1 MSISPIVSIIV
12 PVYNAQMF
20 IAECIESIL
29 RQSLSHWE
37 LLLIDDGSSDSSG
50 SICES
55 YSKSDDRIK
64 TIHKL
69 NSGVSATRNRGLDY
83 ARGEYVIF
91 MDADDYWYD
100 DTILNKLVSLAD
112 ANQLDIIRG
121 EYKAVTEQGEDLF
134 QRKISDERLK
144 LANKVIDS
152 ATFIREAING
162 EFFLVLSLFRRTA
175 IGSLR
180 LNKEQIFL
188 EDMRFYATLLQNS
201 LKCMYVPAD
210 FYAYRKNTASVSFRF
225 NQKKLADSFGMCDFF
240 HHCAQ
245 STLDIRLKEFYNFYS
260 VMMYRWTLETI
271 SLDGY
276 YEHSK
281 TIIDDLNLED
291 LRCRINR
298 WIKEDQINVKN
309 VVFFLKPVLGVNAFR
324 FIGKVKEKTYSV
336 RERLKYK
343 LCR

>member
-1 MSISPIVSIIV
+1 MTKVSIIV
-12 PVYNAQMF
+12 PVFNVETY
-20 IAECIESIL
+20 IEECVRSVKMQTYSE
-29 RQSLSHWE
+29 WE
-37 LLLIDDGSSDSSG
+37 LLLIDDGSIDGSSKICDEMSASDN
-50 SICES
+50 
-55 YSKSDDRIK
+55 RIRVV
-64 TIHKL
+64 HKH
-69 NSGVSATRNRGLDY
+69 NTGVSDTRNTGLDQ
-83 ARGEYVIF
+83 AQGEYVIF
-91 MDADDYWYD
+91 LDADDYWYD
-100 DTILNKLVSLAD
+100 ATFLARLVKLAD
-112 ANQLDIIRG
+112 KWGLDIVRG

-162 EFFLVLSLFRRTA
+162 EFFLVLSLFRRTS

-201 LKCMYVPAD
+201 LKCMYVPAY

-245 STLDIRLKEFYNFYS
+245 STLDKRQKEFYNFYS

-336 RERLKYK
+336 RKRLKYK

>member
-1 MSISPIVSIIV
+1 MYPSISIIV
-12 PVYNAQMF
+12 PVYNAQYYVQ
-20 IAECIESIL
+20 ECIEGVIK
-29 RQSLSHWE
+29 QSFTNWE
-37 LLLIDDGSSDSSG
+37 LILINDGSTDSSRE
-50 SICES
+50 ICEKYIQEDS
-55 YSKSDDRIK
+55 RIK
-64 TIHKL
+64 LINKD
-69 NSGVSATRNRGLDY
+69 NSGVSASRNIGLDL
-83 ARGEYVIF
+83 AQGEYIIF
-91 MDADDYWYD
+91 LDADDYWYD

-134 QRKISDERLK
+134 QRKISGERLK

-152 ATFIREAING
+152 AAFIREAING

-180 LNKEQIFL
+180 LNEEQIFL

-276 YEHSK
+276 YEHGK
-281 TIIDDLNLED
+281 TIIEDLNLED
-291 LRCRINR
+291 LRRRINR
-298 WIKEDQINVKN
+298 WIKEDQIKVKN
-309 VVFFLKPVLGVNAFR
+309 LVFFLKPTFGVNAFR
-324 FIGKVKEKTYSV
+324 LIGKVKEMAYSV
-336 RERLKYK
+336 RKRLKYK
-343 LCR
+343 LRR

>member
-1 MSISPIVSIIV
+1 MSKVSVVV
-12 PVYNAQMF
+12 PVYNA
-20 IAECIESIL
+20 ANYVECCIQSVL
-29 RQSLSHWE
+29 RQSLKDWE
-37 LLLIDDGSSDSSG
+37 LLLIDDGSTDESG
-50 SICES
+50 DICDN
-55 YSKSDDRIK
+55 YSKTDNRIK
-64 TIHKL
+64 TIRRH
-69 NSGVSATRNRGLDY
+69 NSGVSASRNIGLDL
-83 ARGEYVIF
+83 AQGEYIIF
-91 MDADDYWYD
+91 LDADDYWYD

-134 QRKISDERLK
+134 QRKISGERLK

-152 ATFIREAING
+152 AAFIREAING

-180 LNKEQIFL
+180 LNEEQIFL

-276 YEHSK
+276 YEHGK
-281 TIIDDLNLED
+281 TIIEDLNLED
-291 LRCRINR
+291 LRRRINR
-298 WIKEDQINVKN
+298 WIKEDQIKVKN
-309 VVFFLKPVLGVNAFR
+309 LVFFLKPTFGVNAFR
-324 FIGKVKEKTYSV
+324 LIGKVKEMAYSV
-336 RERLKYK
+336 RKRLKYK
-343 LCR
+343 LRR